1 MSSETARRFLL
12 GTATRR
18 EPLAVGSKPGVVG
31 IKCADS
37 SAHGLLFI
45 RRLEAIASLVTT
57 IFMASRVFDAIED
70 YHCHDGPQASGRVR
84 AFKCRCLGS
93 WNPAPEK
100 PLHLSSDGACGSSPA
115 SAGGPHVRALRLF
128 TAALIWTSAF
138 AKVRGIACTGHG
150 SKVPPPVKQWVNA
163 KHNGRRRPC
172 SALSKPDVS
181 CCRWQRRR

>member
-1 MSSETARRFLL
+1 M
-12 GTATRR
+12 
-18 EPLAVGSKPGVVG
+18 VG

-37 SAHGLLFI
+37 SAHGLSFI

-57 IFMASRVFDAIED
+57 MFMASRVSDAIED
-70 YHCHDGPQASGRVR
+70 YHCTMAHRHPGGCGLSNAGAWVVGTRR
-84 AFKCRCLGS
+84 RRNRCTC
-93 WNPAPEK
+93 
-100 PLHLSSDGACGSSPA
+100 HLTGIRKQSCFSRWTTRESLKA
-115 SAGGPHVRALRLF
+115 VY
-128 TAALIWTSAF
+128 AALIWTSAF